1 MNRRKAIAVGALALI
16 AVGCGK
22 PQGTAPAQRKT
33 NTITVE
39 VYTAKGTPIQ
49 TFTVDLT
56 LRDAETNEML
66 RHPVTNEPSQVKVTR
81 SVRAWSGTF
90 TYWGGDHV
98 RLAGSV
104 TWNGEEL
111 LGVRVKDN
119 GKLIPEAGHFDQSG
133 RIVILY
139 STRGA

>member
-1 MNRRKAIAVGALALI
+1 MDRRKAIALGALALI
-16 AVGCGK
+16 ALGCGK
-22 PQGTAPAQRKT
+22 PQGTAPARKM

-39 VYTAKGTPIQ
+39 VYIAKGTPIQ

-66 RHPVTNEPSQVKVTR
+66 RHPVTNEPSYVKVTR

-98 RLAGSV
+98 RLAGAV

-119 GKLIPEAGHFDQSG
+119 GKLIPEAGRFNQSG

-139 STRGA
+139 STTGA